1 MKMVLQLALQ
11 DIGQLTY
18 LEPHSAT
25 VKSPLATI
33 RITSPPPGPPV
44 RDIQRLEF
52 VHLRHP
58 TAVSCSGLWPAPRCL
73 NQLGPYRT
81 EVTTMATPDT
91 IAADQAWLSLL
102 GRLNHQSVTRHFD
115 AYADID
121 WDRPELALDP
131 EDPRWELPADDPLGA
146 TAWYRGRPAAD
157 RARLGCELVASKMK
171 IGLVFES
178 VLKRG
183 LLEFASTL
191 PNGAP
196 EFRYAY
202 HEIIEEAQHS
212 LMFAEFVNR
221 SGFDAAGL
229 PAVRRLGSRRI
240 VRLGRRFPQ
249 LFFLFVLGGEDP
261 IDYVQR
267 RELRSGRELHPLLT
281 RIMRIHV
288 TEEARHLSFARHYLK
303 RTVPGLPGRR
313 RVRLAIAAPV
323 ILAAMA
329 QMMLKPSGQI
339 VARYS
344 IPRAVIA
351 EAYTRNPRH
360 RADIIASLAKVRKL
374 CDELGLTRGPYRV
387 L

>member
-1 MKMVLQLALQ
+1 
-11 DIGQLTY
+11 
-18 LEPHSAT
+18 
-25 VKSPLATI
+25 
-33 RITSPPPGPPV
+33 
-44 RDIQRLEF
+44 
-52 VHLRHP
+52 
-58 TAVSCSGLWPAPRCL
+58 
-73 NQLGPYRT
+73 
-81 EVTTMATPDT
+81 MATPDT
-91 IAADQAWLSLL
+91 ARPEAGANASDRAWLSLL
-102 GRLNHQSVTRHFD
+102 GRLSRQSVSRHFD

-121 WDRPELALDP
+121 WDSPDMALDP
-131 EDPRWELPADDPLGA
+131 EDPRWELAADDPLGG
-146 TAWYRGRPAAD
+146 TAWYRDLPAAT

-171 IGLVFES
+171 TGLVFES

-212 LMFAEFVNR
+212 LMFQEFVNR

-229 PAVRRLGSRRI
+229 HPVHRFGSRRI

-267 RELRSGRELHPLLT
+267 RELRSGRELHPLLE

-303 RTVPGLPGRR
+303 HTVPGLPRR
-313 RVRLAIAAPV
+313 QRVRLAVAAPL
-323 ILAAMA
+323 ILGTMA
-329 QMMLKPSGQI
+329 QMMLKPSRQLI
-339 VARYS
+339 TRYQ

-351 EAYTRNPRH
+351 EAYTRNPGH
-360 RADIIASLAKVRKL
+360 RAETAASLSKVRKL
-374 CDELGLTRGPYRV
+374 CAELRLTQPPYRA
-387 L
+387 LWRLLRLEAGTASTSGTAGMSGTAGASG